1 MKIKDMIK
9 KLKAIKKEHGNID
22 VGTLDVNGCGDTELL
37 SFSVEEVMR
46 YWRDNREEM
55 VIFKKSSEY

>member
-22 VGTLDVNGCGDTELL
+22 VGTLDVNGCGDIELL

-55 VIFKKSSEY
+55 VIFKKGSEY